1 MYCLKTIRW
10 NCRSLF
16 REEERKPMKAA
27 ELIKRYESI
36 ADSIRK
42 EMSEYKKHGSDKYYN
57 HELRLIERFIEDLKR
72 ITE

>member
-1 MYCLKTIRW
+1 
-10 NCRSLF
+10 
-16 REEERKPMKAA
+16 MKAA